1 MKPQAKKTKHTL
13 ADAGYITAL
22 YLGLV
27 TPEADYKI
35 SLLLNQVLAI
45 KLTSNEPV
53 VPVTQTENKVRFSR
67 FTSVSE
73 FSDLGYQ
80 LVSNKSNVKTFSKK
94 YTNIDY
100 IFIISGSITKEI
112 EKRTVSVLRGTKEIT
127 AVFVL
132 ETESHINSN
141 IVLQML

>member
-1 MKPQAKKTKHTL
+1 MKPQAKKTKHILT
-13 ADAGYITAL
+13 DAGYNTVS

-80 LVSNKSNVKTFSKK
+80 LISNKSNVKTFSKK

-100 IFIISGSITKEI
+100 ILIISGSITKEI